1 MLVGKKE
8 GSAPGA
14 VARRVD
20 ERRDDA
26 TFRPMRP
33 SVLARRACVV
43 VFLGALAVLG
53 GCEEK
58 QVVQGPEEVVQRFIA
73 AMQGVHG
80 DPARGEA
87 VVGLLWGPARENLE
101 ERARRAAAA
110 SGHPV
115 RPGEM
120 LAPSWF
126 SLQLT
131 PRSYTSRIDGDWAE
145 VTVRGDDPAQG
156 QYRVRCVR
164 EDDAWRVALELPPLA
179 PIRKR
184 DDIVSAEEP

>member
-1 MLVGKKE
+1 M
-8 GSAPGA
+8 
-14 VARRVD
+14 D
-20 ERRDDA
+20 ERQDDA

-33 SVLARRACVV
+33 SPLARCARVV
-43 VFLGALAVLG
+43 VLLGALGALA

-58 QVVQGPEEVVQRFIA
+58 EVAQGPEVVVQRFIA
-73 AMQGVHG
+73 GMQGVHG

-87 VVGLLWGPARENLE
+87 VVALLWGPARDNLE

-131 PRSYTSRIDGDWAE
+131 PRSYASRIDGDWAE

-164 EDDAWRVALELPPLA
+164 EDDTWRVALELPPLA

-184 DDIVSAEEP
+184 DDLAGSDER

>member
-1 MLVGKKE
+1 MGRLPVPLRSMAFRVGCVALVL
-8 GSAPGA
+8 
-14 VARRVD
+14 
-20 ERRDDA
+20 
-26 TFRPMRP
+26 
-33 SVLARRACVV
+33 LA
-43 VFLGALAVLG
+43 

-58 QVVQGPEEVVQRFIA
+58 RVAQGPEEVVQRFVA

-87 VVGLLWGPARENLE
+87 AVALLWEPARSNLE

-115 RPGEM
+115 KPGEM
-120 LAPSWF
+120 LAPSWY

-131 PRSYTSRIDGDWAE
+131 PRSYSSRVDGDWAE
-145 VTVRGDDPAQG
+145 VTVRGDDAGQG

-164 EDDAWRVALELPPLA
+164 EDKAWRVALELPPLA

-184 DDIVSAEEP
+184 DEVSDPEVP